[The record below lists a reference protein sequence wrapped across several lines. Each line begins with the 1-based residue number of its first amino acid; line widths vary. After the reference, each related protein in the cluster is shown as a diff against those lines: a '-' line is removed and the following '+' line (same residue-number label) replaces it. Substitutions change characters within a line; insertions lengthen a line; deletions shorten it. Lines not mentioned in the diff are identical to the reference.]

1 MLLDEFIHFSLSI
14 IVGAIVGYFAH
25 NFWVLP
31 VALIS
36 GFLIDADHLLDYLI
50 YTKFR
55 RLDLK
60 ELFDQGK
67 FFDKLGK
74 VYVLAHGFE
83 YAIILIILAV
93 IFPNLAWLFY
103 SLGFANLI
111 HLLYD
116 TFVNGGVWP
125 AYFITFRVA
134 KHFDHNKLWRNK
146 L

>member
-1 MLLDEFIHFSLSI
+1 MIKDETIHFIFSVA
-14 IVGAIVGYFAH
+14 VGVVVGYFTGHWWAIGS
-25 NFWVLP
+25 
-31 VALIS
+31 ALLS

-60 ELFDQGK
+60 EFFDQGK

-116 TFVNGGVWP
+116 TFANDASWP
-125 AYFITFRVA
+125 AYFITFRIS
-134 KHFDHNKLWRNK
+134 KNFDHNKLWIAK
-146 L
+146 